1 MVPPRKVITDKSPF
15 RASTPLIVKRN
26 RFEEISINVIAPE
39 EQKDESSH
47 RQSFKILQ
55 EFSSLEF
62 NQQISE
68 TQAPVP
74 KTPNKIMKNGTTI
87 EIPENH

>member
-1 MVPPRKVITDKSPF
+1 MIADKSPF

-26 RFEEISINVIAPE
+26 RFDEISINVIAPD

-55 EFSSLEF
+55 EVSSLEF

-68 TQAPVP
+68 SQTPAP